1 MHCGI
6 FSLPEPS
13 PVPSEASLENGPFQ
27 ERTTGAGQRSMTGRA
42 RGSYGVGSFPRSRW
56 TLIRLLLVVFLTSYQ
71 VNNAP
76 CGHDNRLKNKRVAHF
91 RISVALLLTRW
102 LLVLSLEL
110 RIPLSSDNWIDLISP
125 SDLQHPPLCIVRPPP
140 YLLGNLHLSPA

>member
-1 MHCGI
+1 MT
-6 FSLPEPS
+6 
-13 PVPSEASLENGPFQ
+13 
-27 ERTTGAGQRSMTGRA
+27 ERGAGVVSQVPLDSD
-42 RGSYGVGSFPRSRW
+42 
-56 TLIRLLLVVFLTSYQ
+56 LVVFLTSYQ

-76 CGHDNRLKNKRVAHF
+76 CGHDNRVKNKRVAHF

-125 SDLQHPPLCIVRPPP
+125 LISDI
-140 YLLGNLHLSPA
+140 LLSASYVLLRIFLEIYTLAWRC